1 MLRNITCHQTS
12 NNNDDDKAPLAKDGG
27 MSAIDNGLDKQ
38 KRMVDLNLMAKEVY
52 IQCIYEIGWIDS
64 YSRIGPVPDTS
75 L

>member
-52 IQCIYEIGWIDS
+52 IQCIVIRALALFLIPAC
-64 YSRIGPVPDTS
+64 R
-75 L
+75 